1 VSNRRVWMVHAA
13 MVLTVGLWGLVF
25 VGVARLLREID
36 VVQLVVIRFGLM
48 SLCFVGIALS
58 RPAMRPHFRGRE
70 YLWLLAAGVLCVPL
84 SQLPIVNG
92 QRYLSPSLASTLA
105 STSPAWAALLA
116 VILLGERFR
125 RAQVL
130 GFFIAIGGVIVVIV
144 TGSGDGEFVVRNPL
158 MAAVSVLS
166 PLSWAGFTII
176 SKRFSVT
183 AHPLA
188 TLAVSTAM
196 GMLTLIPLY
205 PHAIQG
211 FTRIT
216 PSGWVWLILLVL
228 GGTVLPYILWL
239 YALQVLP
246 ASKTVVYMY
255 GIPLAAL
262 GWSWVVIGT
271 VPKLISIVGGMFI
284 VLGVVVIQRSGKP
297 QTALQATA
305 DNAADNKSGSAA
317 TV

>member
-1 VSNRRVWMVHAA
+1 MSNRRLWVVHAA
-13 MVLTVGLWGLVF
+13 MVLTVALWGLVF
-25 VGVARLLREID
+25 VGVARMLREID

-48 SLCFVGIALS
+48 SLCFIGIAFS

-92 QRYLSPSLASTLA
+92 QRYLSPSLASTIA

-116 VILLGERFR
+116 VVLLGERFR

-130 GFFIAIGGVIVVIV
+130 GFLIAICGATVVIV
-144 TGSGDGEFVVRNPL
+144 TGSGDGQFVVRNPL
-158 MAAVSVLS
+158 MAAVSILS

-176 SKRFSVT
+176 SKRFATT

-205 PHAIQG
+205 PHALQG
-211 FTRIT
+211 FARIT
-216 PSGWVWLILLVL
+216 PSGWAWLILLVL
-228 GGTVLPYILWL
+228 GGTVLPYIIWL

-255 GIPLAAL
+255 GIPVAAL
-262 GWSWVVIGT
+262 AWSWLLLGT
-271 VPKLISIVGGMFI
+271 VPKLVSVLGGVFI
-284 VLGVVVIQRSGKP
+284 VLGVVVIQRSGRP
-297 QTALQATA
+297 QVVL
-305 DNAADNKSGSAA
+305 
-317 TV
+317 